1 MNENIIINDS
11 ENNIKECC
19 ICFEEKDSIIK
30 TNCEH
35 VYCEKCLLEWFSKG
49 NNTCPLCRN
58 QIDSFSNNSLETRVI
73 SVNNS
78 HRINEINTSLMIIQ
92 ELFKKIFKL
101 KCYLFL
107 SLSTN
112 LYYVYIDFINKTD
125 FNTLNNLYQECETN
139 LTTLSGINYSDNL
152 IYGLLLKNDKLR
164 ECLIPE
170 YYQNKCFENSFN

>member
-1 MNENIIINDS
+1 MDENIIESDH

-19 ICFEEKDSIIK
+19 ICLEEKDSIIK
-30 TNCEH
+30 TNCNH
-35 VYCEKCLLEWFSKG
+35 IFCEKCLLEWFSKG

-73 SVNNS
+73 SINNS
-78 HRINEINTSLMIIQ
+78 NREYEINTSLRIIQ
-92 ELFKKIFKL
+92 GLLKNLFKY

-107 SLSTN
+107 SLSTSLYYIYLDYSNKTN
-112 LYYVYIDFINKTD
+112 LYY
-125 FNTLNNLYQECETN
+125 LRNLYEQCETN
-139 LTTLSGINYSDNL
+139 LTTLNEINNSDNL
-152 IYGLLLKNDKLR
+152 IYGLLLKNDKLK